1 MTVDLVATYLR
12 VPVDT
17 VEAWCD
23 DGGIPHIKLGRM
35 LRFDVD
41 ELQAGCMTARSSRP
55 ASEPFGQDHLVRPAP
70 LLGVGGGWKTLVG
83 LRVLR
88 GSSGLLNP

>member
-41 ELQAGCMTARSSRP
+41 ELQAWVHDRALQPSRVRGLSARIT
-55 ASEPFGQDHLVRPAP
+55 
-70 LLGVGGGWKTLVG
+70 W
-83 LRVLR
+83 
-88 GSSGLLNP
+88 